1 MFLTIEDYSADAT
14 QVMSSPWGRP
24 PMRLPLDMGEKP
36 GEVVLVM
43 EGQEGGFRPCD
54 PQIPPLSVSPDGFP

>member
-1 MFLTIEDYSADAT
+1 MFLTTEDYSADAT
-14 QVMSSPWGRP
+14 QVMPSLWGRP

-54 PQIPPLSVSPDGFP
+54 PQIPPLSVSPDGLP